1 MNHNIDFQ
9 AAADRY
15 SSSIAKD
22 IILSLI
28 TCGIYYLF
36 WQERQMK
43 AMNYL
48 LEEEKFSFIKW
59 FFLSIITCGIYHI
72 YYEYVFGQ
80 AVMEAQRR
88 HDRPVSSYLHL
99 LSVGLAI
106 FGLNIVADAIQQE
119 EVNKLFGR

>member
-1 MNHNIDFQ
+1 MSDRIDFQ
-9 AAADRY
+9 QAADRY

-48 LEEEKFSFIKW
+48 LEEDKFSFIKW

-80 AVMEAQRR
+80 SVIEAQQK
-88 HDRPVSSYLHL
+88 HGRPVSSYLHL
-99 LSVGLAI
+99 LSVGLAL

-119 EVNKLFGR
+119 ELNKLFRR

>member
-1 MNHNIDFQ
+1 MAYRIDLQ
-9 AAADRY
+9 AAAEKY

-43 AMNYL
+43 AANYL
-48 LEEEKFSFIKW
+48 LEEDKYSFIKW
-59 FFLSIITCGIYHI
+59 LLLTIITCGIYHI
-72 YYEYVFGQ
+72 YYEYTFGQ
-80 AVMEAQRR
+80 SIMEAQRR
-88 HDRPVSSYLHL
+88 LDRPVSSNLHL

-106 FGLNIVADAIQQE
+106 FGLNIVADAIQQDE
-119 EVNKLFGR
+119 INKLFGR